1 MRKFVFILTVCLM
14 FSFCGTNKPKVDR
27 IIEDG
32 VEVVQNRLKPYVIKG
47 EANVLTLEPHYTL
60 DLERDDLSELGMSDI
75 IGFDVDSESNHYFW
89 TNNTSENYIYKFDE
103 GGNFV
108 KSFGRKGQGPG
119 EIEEPNFFSVNDRDT
134 ISVSDRWSH
143 KLLLLDTD
151 GILIKEIPLASRD
164 LFAVHLSND
173 YILVLNRDMGRDPSQ
188 TLHQIIL
195 RNTDL
200 EAIQTL
206 HKGEGF
212 TNLTR
217 AQRINGLNAFYN
229 SWVWNICRGHFN
241 WGISQGKIYVPNEEN
256 GYEFLIFSLEGKLL
270 RKIRKEFIPVEVSRE
285 LKKRV
290 MEKLTQEDMERYKL
304 KEKIYFPSE
313 MPPFQYYFMD
323 DESRLYV
330 MTCEKGQHPKEYIYD
345 IFNPDGVFIGRTAL
359 NNFGTPLYAFRELPL
374 QIVAKNGRL
383 YQMQIKESGY
393 LKLVVYKMNW
403 KSL

>member
-1 MRKFVFILTVCLM
+1 MRKIWCLTLCLALFIT
-14 FSFCGTNKPKVDR
+14 CGPKQSEVDR

-32 VEVVQNRLKPYVIKG
+32 VEIVINHLEPYKIKG
-47 EANVLTLEPHYTL
+47 ESTSLSLEQEYIL
-60 DLERDDLSELGMSDI
+60 DLEREDLSELGMSDI

-89 TNNTSENYIYKFDE
+89 TNITSENYIYKFDE

-108 KSFGRKGQGPG
+108 KSFGRIGQGPG
-119 EIEEPNFFSVNDRDT
+119 EIEEPNFLSVNDRDT

-151 GILIKEIPLASRD
+151 GTLIKEIQLVSRD
-164 LFAVHLSND
+164 LFAAHLSND
-173 YILVLNRDMGRDPSQ
+173 YILVLNRDLDRDTRQ
-188 TLHQIIL
+188 ILHQIIL

-229 SWVWNICRGHFN
+229 SWVWNICRGHFS

-285 LKKRV
+285 LKERV

-323 DESRLYV
+323 AESRLYV
-330 MTCEKGQHPKEYIYD
+330 MTCEKGQHPKDYIYD
-345 IFNPDGVFIGRTAL
+345 IFNPDGVFIGRTVL

-374 QIVAKNGRL
+374 QIVVKNGRL

-403 KSL
+403 ESL